1 MNSPLSDPALTAIV
15 RTGRVEFSRP
25 LAQSVVAPAC
35 AEHTFAR
42 PVVRPV
48 PRRLA
53 DGLAGRSTW

>member
-1 MNSPLSDPALTAIV
+1 MNSPLSDPAPTAIV

-48 PRRLA
+48 PRRPA
-53 DGLAGRSTW
+53 DGLAHQSIW